1 MHIRNDRRETPV
13 IEPERYDLDNAYQ
26 IETPQDA
33 ARLYGDWASTYDG
46 SFAEAWGYVAPREIA
61 AIFREHA
68 GADDTPIL
76 DVGAGTGL
84 VATALG
90 ELTIDA
96 VDISEEMLA
105 VAGGKGLYRER
116 IVADLTQPLAI
127 ADDRYGGV
135 VSCGAFTHGHVGPE
149 CLPELL
155 RVTRPGALFCV
166 GTIAPV
172 FDGAGFGSAFALL
185 VAARRITPLQ
195 FRDIPVY
202 EGADHPHVDD
212 RGLVAIFRTR

>member
-1 MHIRNDRRETPV
+1 M
-13 IEPERYDLDNAYQ
+13 IEPKRYDLDNAYQ

-46 SFAEAWGYVAPREIA
+46 SFAEAWGYVAPRKIA

-84 VATALG
+84 VAAALG
-90 ELTIDA
+90 DLTIDA

-127 ADDRYGGV
+127 ADDRYGGAGNV
-135 VSCGAFTHGHVGPE
+135 RGDDVWQVRCG
-149 CLPELL
+149 C
-155 RVTRPGALFCV
+155 TRSEVPTCCASRMW
-166 GTIAPV
+166 T
-172 FDGAGFGSAFALL
+172 SAVRAK
-185 VAARRITPLQ
+185 ARSACGRP
-195 FRDIPVY
+195 RSD
-202 EGADHPHVDD
+202 
-212 RGLVAIFRTR
+212 